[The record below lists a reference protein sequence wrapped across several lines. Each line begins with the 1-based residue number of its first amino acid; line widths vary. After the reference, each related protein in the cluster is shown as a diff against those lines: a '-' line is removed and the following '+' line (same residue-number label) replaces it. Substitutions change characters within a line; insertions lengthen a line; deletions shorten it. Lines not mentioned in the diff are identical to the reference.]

1 MVLLSVLLAVA
12 FWMWWRV
19 IPSLLL
25 LDAQARPDRAHH
37 DPLGDSIRLRAAAV
51 QQVRIERRLERD
63 GPKLVAE
70 VEHFL
75 RQQSDEH

>member
-1 MVLLSVLLAVA
+1 MVLLVVLLAVA

-25 LDAQARPDRAHH
+25 LDHRASGSRAHH

-51 QQVRIERRLERD
+51 QQVRIERRIERD
-63 GPKLVAE
+63 APRLIAD
-70 VEHFL
+70 VERYL
-75 RQQSDEH
+75 RDQVDER